1 MTTTKTFAEKT
12 SADDTSIGFE
22 YQYYYFLNTVLNLKV
37 GQSAGLEVKDDVHTE
52 LNQDYNILYQLKHT
66 VQTTASGTPKALAQL
81 DGDLWKTLSN
91 WSKVITDSAAG
102 RKNLPDQIIF
112 LRKTEFHLVSNKSP
126 SSKNAFLTAVER
138 YRNGEIEFEK
148 VQNTISDL
156 KATATG
162 ATTIGYIADMQAL
175 DDKVAKVFFSKIYVE
190 LELDDIISKVKQ
202 SILEKAIDPARVDD
216 TFKRLDSSIREDNF
230 VAVKAGKA
238 VVISFE
244 QFMKRYRKIF
254 EDSRS
259 TTLQYATFK
268 LDIPA
273 DVFAQPFIQQ
283 LIKIDDIAD
292 DEEEI
297 AIEYTRHKLRF
308 SRQILQW
315 LQDGDL
321 VSDEVKALHTDVTAR
336 WRNEHRS
343 AFKACPPDKIL
354 AAAQEVLKIM
364 RRENFRLGTTELDT
378 QMSNGE
384 LYDLSDRSKIGWH
397 KEWNK

>member
-1 MTTTKTFAEKT
+1 MTTTKTFADKT

-66 VQTTASGTPKALAQL
+66 VQTTASGAPKALAQL
-81 DGDLWKTLSN
+81 DVDLWKTLSN

-102 RKNLPDQIIF
+102 RKNFSDQIIF

-126 SSKNAFLTAVER
+126 SSKNAFLTAIER

-148 VQNTISDL
+148 VKNTISEI
-156 KATATG
+156 KANATG
-162 ATTIGYIADMQAL
+162 LTTIGYIADVQAL

-190 LELDDIISKVKQ
+190 LELNDIISKVKQ

-230 VAVKAGKA
+230 VTVKAGKA
-238 VVISFE
+238 VIISFE
-244 QFMKRYRKIF
+244 QLMKRYRKIF

-259 TTLQYATFK
+259 TRLQYATFK
-268 LDIPA
+268 IDIPT

-283 LIKIDDIAD
+283 LIKIDDISD

-321 VSDEVKALHTDVTAR
+321 VSDEVKALHTDVTIR
-336 WRNEHRS
+336 WGNEHRS
-343 AFKACPPDKIL
+343 AFKACPPEKIL
-354 AAAQEVLKIM
+354 TAAQEVLKIM
-364 RRENFRLGTTELDT
+364 RREKFRLGTTELDT

-384 LYDLSDRSKIGWH
+384 LYDLSDRSEIGWH
-397 KEWNK
+397 KEWNN